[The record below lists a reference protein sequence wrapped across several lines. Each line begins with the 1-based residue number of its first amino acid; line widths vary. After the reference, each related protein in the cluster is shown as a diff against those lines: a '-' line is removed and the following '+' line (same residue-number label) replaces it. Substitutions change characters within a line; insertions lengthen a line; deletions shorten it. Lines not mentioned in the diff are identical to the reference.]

1 MGDRYKQVQ
10 GKPHF
15 SFFLPY
21 PDRWHHLYGNFKFLP
36 NPDRWHH
43 AYGVELQVLHFLQ
56 FASCFAWPGLVI
68 NWAALLQLA
77 SQSKWL
83 AGICR
88 LLRSNHSCIDGRR
101 KLTQAS
107 MCLVCLHSG
116 ADEAH
121 ARSGFDSAS
130 YVLSDRKQ
138 TGHSLVFRFLSG
150 LVPLFVGWKGGEG
163 GGGRSSLEAAAQSP
177 RFGCYM

>member
-1 MGDRYKQVQ
+1 MPPWERTRNIPWKEAFGCVFPGCTASTLMSVGDRYKQVPVQ
-10 GKPHF
+10 SGRR
-15 SFFLPY
+15 STLWFFTKLR
-21 PDRWHHLYGNFKFLP
+21 PDIMYGI
-36 NPDRWHH
+36 
-43 AYGVELQVLHFLQ
+43 ELQPCTFCS
-56 FASCFAWPGLVI
+56 FASCFKWPDFAI
-68 NWAALLQLA
+68 NWAALLQPA

-83 AGICR
+83 AGTCR

-116 ADEAH
+116 ADETH

-130 YVLSDRKQ
+130 YVLRDRKQ

-150 LVPLFVGWKGGEG
+150 LVPLFVG
-163 GGGRSSLEAAAQSP
+163 
-177 RFGCYM
+177 